1 MINPVFSRSRRDMI
15 LFRKY
20 FEPITNIEIIA
31 RRFSIRELENL
42 RQKFGG
48 DKWRKLKGMA
58 NVEMLDGSIHRAEL
72 HWYECH
78 GIGKKKI
85 KIKRLLD

>member
-1 MINPVFSRSRRDMI
+1 MIK
-15 LFRKY
+15 FRKI
-20 FEPITNIEIIA
+20 FEPIKDVEIIA
-31 RRFSIRELENL
+31 RRFSIRELDSL
-42 RQKFGG
+42 REKYGG
-48 DKWRKLKGMA
+48 RNWRKLKGTA
-58 NVEMLDGSIHRAEL
+58 FVELLTGETRYAEL